1 MVADILQPVV
11 QLVLALLAVAVLFDL
26 WRGLAK

>member
-11 QLVLALLAVAVLFDL
+11 QLVLALLVVAVLFDL